1 MSLNPQTAEFLAMLA
16 ANAPADP
23 PPQTPEVSRQ
33 GYRGMAE
40 IYGPGPQ
47 LQSVKDAVVRSAD
60 ADIPIRIYKDHDEAS
75 APCLIYMHGGGWVI
89 GDLET
94 HDKEC
99 RLLAQK
105 ARCTVIAIDY
115 RLGPEA
121 PFPAGHIDCL
131 EVLRAVAGH
140 PEDYGVDP
148 NRIAVGGDSA
158 GGNLAAFLAI
168 AARDEGIPL
177 AFQVLIYP
185 VTDARSYLRGVDQFD
200 YASITENQ
208 EGPLLTLE
216 GMRFFLEHTLT
227 SEDPSAEATDWRIS
241 PMLATDLA
249 GVAPALV
256 ATCGLDP
263 LRDEGNQYAERLMS
277 AGVKTELTEWA
288 GQPHVLFQMST
299 VTDDGLKLVD
309 HVATKLAEA
318 LGIEP

>member
-1 MSLNPQTAEFLAMLA
+1 M
-16 ANAPADP
+16 
-23 PPQTPEVSRQ
+23 
-33 GYRGMAE
+33 
-40 IYGPGPQ
+40 
-47 LQSVKDAVVRSAD
+47 
-60 ADIPIRIYKDHDEAS
+60 IP
-75 APCLIYMHGGGWVI
+75 
-89 GDLET
+89 
-94 HDKEC
+94 
-99 RLLAQK
+99 
-105 ARCTVIAIDY
+105 
-115 RLGPEA
+115 
-121 PFPAGHIDCL
+121 
-131 EVLRAVAGH
+131 
-140 PEDYGVDP
+140 
-148 NRIAVGGDSA
+148 A

-227 SEDPSAEATDWRIS
+227 SKDPSAEATDWRIS
-241 PMLATDLA
+241 PILVADLS

>member
-1 MSLNPQTAEFLAMLA
+1 M
-16 ANAPADP
+16 
-23 PPQTPEVSRQ
+23 
-33 GYRGMAE
+33 
-40 IYGPGPQ
+40 
-47 LQSVKDAVVRSAD
+47 
-60 ADIPIRIYKDHDEAS
+60 
-75 APCLIYMHGGGWVI
+75 I

-94 HDKEC
+94 HDKEA
-99 RLLAQK
+99 RLLAK
-105 ARCTVIAIDY
+105 KTRCTVIAIDY

-121 PFPAGHIDCL
+121 PFPSGHLDCL

-148 NRIAVGGDSA
+148 KRIAVGGDSA

-185 VTDARSYLRGVDQFD
+185 VTDARSYLRGVDQFN
-200 YASITENQ
+200 YASITDNQ

-227 SEDPSAEATDWRIS
+227 SEDPNTEATDWRIS

-277 AGVKTELTEWA
+277 AGVKTELTLSLI
-288 GQPHVLFQMST
+288 H
-299 VTDDGLKLVD
+299 
-309 HVATKLAEA
+309 
-318 LGIEP
+318 I

>member
-1 MSLNPQTAEFLAMLA
+1 
-16 ANAPADP
+16 
-23 PPQTPEVSRQ
+23 
-33 GYRGMAE
+33 MAK
-40 IYGPGPQ
+40 ICGPGPQ
-47 LQSVKDAVVRSAD
+47 LKSVKEAMVRSAD
-60 ADIPIRIYKDHDEAS
+60 ANVPIRIYKDHNEAS
-75 APCLIYMHGGGWVI
+75 APCLLYMHGGGWVI

-105 ARCTVIAIDY
+105 VRCTVIAIDY

-121 PFPAGHIDCL
+121 PFPAGHLDCL

-140 PEDYGVDP
+140 PEDYGVDAK
-148 NRIAVGGDSA
+148 RIAVGGDSA

-168 AARDEGIPL
+168 AARDEGIQL
-177 AFQVLIYP
+177 ALQVLIYP
-185 VTDARSYLRGVDQFD
+185 VTDARSYLRGVDEFD
-200 YASITENQ
+200 YASISENQ

-227 SEDPSAEATDWRIS
+227 SEDPSAEAADWRIS
-241 PMLATDLA
+241 PMLATDLT

-263 LRDEGNQYAERLMS
+263 LRDEGNQYAERLMG
-277 AGVKTELTEWA
+277 AGAKTELTEWA
-288 GQPHVLFQMST
+288 GQPHLLFQMST
-299 VTDDGLKLVD
+299 VTDDGQKLVD

-318 LGIEP
+318 LGIDP